1 MTKHNFS
8 NDLANEMERIFN
20 SDEHKEIFGTAKNL
34 EKVAFSRVADEDKLT
49 SEIEIDLLST
59 AEKEKCCEC
68 ASKEGKGKDCKCEC
82 HPKES
87 KEDKKPWDKK
97 SEASTVEKL
106 LAVSE
111 ELDGMGFE
119 RLAGMALKFAGL
131 VVQAK
136 AKKSDK
142 KAPKKSEKDKKAEKE
157 KAKAK
162 ADKAKAKEKKEKA
175 EQVKADKEKAKAKA
189 DKEKA
194 KASKKSAGYLS
205 RMKLGQDAGQV
216 PMPGDPVVDYSGS
229 KGPARSSE
237 VPPANSK
244 PNSVHGNDANI
255 IKAELPTQVLASIV
269 SLEAGPLPSGGGQV
283 TVKLKGGPGDDA
295 AFNAVQSTVQ
305 RLQNENKLSAAPYKV
320 VGA

>member
-106 LAVSE
+106 LTVSE

-142 KAPKKSEKDKKAEKE
+142 KS
-157 KAKAK
+157 
-162 ADKAKAKEKKEKA
+162 
-175 EQVKADKEKAKAKA
+175 DKEKAKAKA

-194 KASKKSAGYLS
+194 KAKKEKAEKAKEEKEKAKAKADKEKAKASKEKEKAKVSKKSAGYLS

-216 PMPGDPVVDYSGS
+216 PGPRDPF
-229 KGPARSSE
+229 RRE

-255 IKAELPTQVLASIV
+255 IKAELSEQVLASIV

-283 TVKLKGGPGDDA
+283 TVKLKEGPAADA
-295 AFNAVQSTVQ
+295 AFKAVQSTVQ
-305 RLQNENKLSAAPYKV
+305 RLQNENKLSAVPYKV

>member
-106 LAVSE
+106 LTVSE

-175 EQVKADKEKAKAKA
+175 EQVKADKEKAKAKS

-216 PMPGDPVVDYSGS
+216 PGPRDPF
-229 KGPARSSE
+229 RRE

-255 IKAELPTQVLASIV
+255 IKAELSEQVLASIV

-283 TVKLKGGPGDDA
+283 TVKLKEGPAADA

>member
-106 LAVSE
+106 LTVSE

-142 KAPKKSEKDKKAEKE
+142 KS
-157 KAKAK
+157 
-162 ADKAKAKEKKEKA
+162 
-175 EQVKADKEKAKAKA
+175 DKEKAKAKA

-194 KASKKSAGYLS
+194 KAKKEKAEKAKEEKEKAKAKADKEKAKASKEKEKAKVSKKSAGYLS

-216 PMPGDPVVDYSGS
+216 PGPRDPF
-229 KGPARSSE
+229 RRE

-255 IKAELPTQVLASIV
+255 IKAELSEQVLASIV

-283 TVKLKGGPGDDA
+283 TVKLKEGPAADA
-295 AFNAVQSTVQ
+295 AFKAVQSTVQ

>member
-1 MTKHNFS
+1 MANNRMS
-8 NDLANEMERIFN
+8 YDLASEMERIFN
-20 SDEHKEIFGTAKNL
+20 SDEHKAVFGTAANI
-34 EKVAFSRVADEDKLT
+34 EKLAFSRVSDEDKLT

-59 AEKEKCCEC
+59 AGKEKCCEC
-68 ASKEGKGKDCKCEC
+68 ASKEGKGADCKCEC

-87 KEDKKPWDKK
+87 KEEEKK

-119 RLAGMALKFAGL
+119 RLAGMALKFASL
-131 VVQAK
+131 VVEAK

-175 EQVKADKEKAKAKA
+175 EQAKADKEKAKAKA

-194 KASKKSAGYLS
+194 KSSKKSSSYLS
-205 RMKLGQDAGQV
+205 RMKLGQTAGQV

-229 KGPARSSE
+229 KGPARTSE
-237 VPPANSK
+237 NPPAKSK
-244 PNSVHGNDANI
+244 PNSVHGNDVDI
-255 IKAELPTQVLASIV
+255 IKAALPPQVMASIV

-295 AFNAVQSTVQ
+295 AFNSVQSVVQ
-305 RLQNENKLSAAPYKV
+305 QLQNANKLSAAPYKV

>member
-1 MTKHNFS
+1 MPKHDMS
-8 NDLANEMERIFN
+8 NYFASEMERIFN
-20 SDEHKEIFGTAKNL
+20 SDEHKQIFGTAKEL

-49 SEIEIDLLST
+49 SEVEIDLLAT

-68 ASKEGKGKDCKCEC
+68 ASKEGKGKDCKCDC

-87 KEDKKPWDKK
+87 KEDNKEDKKPWEKK
-97 SEASTVEKL
+97 DASTVEKL

-111 ELDGMGFE
+111 ELDAVGLT

-131 VVQAK
+131 VIQAK

-142 KAPKKSEKDKKAEKE
+142 RSDKE

-162 ADKAKAKEKKEKA
+162 ADKEKAKAKKEKA
-175 EQVKADKEKAKAKA
+175 EKAKEDKEKAKAKA

-194 KASKKSAGYLS
+194 KASKEKAKAKSSKKSAGYLS
-205 RMKLGQDAGQV
+205 RMKLGQQV
-216 PMPGDPVVDYSGS
+216 APPGTPIVDYSGGKDPS
-229 KGPARSSE
+229 HPA
-237 VPPANSK
+237 PPAPGHAK
-244 PNSVHGNDANI
+244 PAAPHGKDVDL
-255 IKAELPTQVLASIV
+255 IKAALSPQVLAGIV

-295 AFNAVQSTVQ
+295 AFKAVQSVVQ
-305 RLQNENKLSAAPYKV
+305 QLQNANKLSAVPYKV
-320 VGA
+320 VGH

>member
-1 MTKHNFS
+1 MTNNKMS
-8 NDLANEMERIFN
+8 YDLASEMERIFN
-20 SDEHKEIFGTAKNL
+20 SDEHKEIFGTAKNI
-34 EKVAFSRVADEDKLT
+34 EKVAFSRVSDEDKLT
-49 SEIEIDLLST
+49 SEIEIDLLAT

-87 KEDKKPWDKK
+87 KESKEDKK
-97 SEASTVEKL
+97 EASTVEKL

-131 VVQAK
+131 VVEAK

-142 KAPKKSEKDKKAEKE
+142 KSSKKSEKDKKAEKE

-162 ADKAKAKEKKEKA
+162 ADKEKAKAKKEKA
-175 EQVKADKEKAKAKA
+175 EKAKADKEKAEKA
-189 DKEKA
+189 KA
-194 KASKKSAGYLS
+194 KASKKSAGYAA
-205 RMKLGQDAGQV
+205 RMKLGQQV
-216 PMPGDPVVDYSGS
+216 SMPGDPVVDYSGS
-229 KGPARSSE
+229 KGPARTSE
-237 VPPANSK
+237 VPPAHLA
-244 PNSVHGNDANI
+244 PNSVHGNDADL
-255 IKAELPTQVLASIV
+255 IKAALPPQVLASIV

-283 TVKLKGGPGDDA
+283 SVKLKEGPGADA
-295 AFNAVQSTVQ
+295 AFKSVQSIVQ
-305 RLQNENKLSAAPYKV
+305 QLQNANKLSAAPYKV